1 MNNIKNK
8 GFTLMEILVTMGI
21 FFILLSITYI
31 QKPDGVKG
39 VKFNSFVNELSVYM
53 KELSIYGSSAGD
65 LSDGRKVSGAGVRFA
80 LTATVPIL
88 PFYDLATLT
97 GAVYSAGDGIY
108 KVTDQPTNE
117 RLSYSDNVKV
127 YKICYDNPTLPANCL
142 YGIAN
147 AVFARPSTKAKL
159 TVMNVGDIP
168 VTVSS
173 LFISLTFN
181 GLSDQKCL
189 SINTVGLITLK
200 DIAC

>member
-8 GFTLMEILVTMGI
+8 GFTLMEVLVTMGI

-31 QKPDGVKG
+31 QKPNGVKG
-39 VKFNSFVNELSVYM
+39 IKFNSFVNELSVYM
-53 KELSIYGSSAGD
+53 KELAIYGSSAGD
-65 LSDGRKVSGAGVRFA
+65 LSDGRKVSGAGMRFA

-88 PFYDLATLT
+88 PFYDLATFS
-97 GAVYSAGDGIY
+97 GGVYSAGDGVY
-108 KVTDQPTNE
+108 KATDQTTNE
-117 RLSYSDNVKV
+117 KLSYSENVKIA
-127 YKICYDNPTLPANCL
+127 KICYDNPNLPDNCI

-159 TVMNVGDIP
+159 TVMSVGGIP
-168 VTVSS
+168 ITASS

-189 SINTVGLITLK
+189 SINSVGLVTIK
-200 DIAC
+200 DTPC